1 MQIVWFASV
10 SGLSAAALPPALA
23 AVEWAGMPGLS
34 FALAHTPAPADDPFL
49 DREAPP
55 DLVLQ
60 LYFDELGALEAAL
73 QRNSPLGAFAD
84 HASGASLT
92 QQAMAV
98 RRFDV
103 PAPGKRHPHDPACT
117 YLVGYE
123 GPAEDFDAWLR
134 HYLDTH
140 ARHLTGLPEVR
151 EVEVYTRLDWCS
163 GLPWPRSTHM
173 QRNKVVFDSP
183 AALTAALNS
192 PLRARMRED
201 FLRFP
206 PFLGHVSHHAML
218 TTVAFAR

>member
-1 MQIVWFASV
+1 MQIVWFVSV
-10 SGLSAAALPPALA
+10 SGLPVATLGSALT
-23 AVEWAGMPGLS
+23 AVEWSALHGLS
-34 FALAHTPAPADDPFL
+34 LALAHTPAPADDPFL
-49 DREAPP
+49 AREAPP

-60 LYFDELGALEAAL
+60 LYFDELDALEAAL
-73 QRNSPLGAFAD
+73 HRNSPLAAFAD
-84 HASGASLT
+84 RTTGASLT

-103 PAPGKRHPHDPACT
+103 PAPGLRHGGPACT

-123 GPAEDFDAWLR
+123 GPAEDPDAWLR

-140 ARHLTGLPEVR
+140 ARHLTGLPAVR
-151 EVEVYTRLDWCS
+151 AVEVYTRLDWCS
-163 GLPWPRSTHM
+163 GLPWLRSTHM

-206 PFLGHVSHHAML
+206 RFGGGVSHHAMG